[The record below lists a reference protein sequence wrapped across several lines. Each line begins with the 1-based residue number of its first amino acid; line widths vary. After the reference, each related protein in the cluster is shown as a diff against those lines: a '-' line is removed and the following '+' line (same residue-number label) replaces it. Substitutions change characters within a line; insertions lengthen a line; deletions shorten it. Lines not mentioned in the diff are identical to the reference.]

1 MAAVTVSDLFCDKL
15 TITIDY
21 KSPADQQQIAENIKE
36 FIDAKGHAK
45 HYPGIQ
51 YKHRVFVYSGD
62 YPSTLQVLAEYGP
75 KMSGLNFFRFDFNPA
90 QVDMEWIE
98 WFLLTVLPGGV
109 DDIVDKGRV
118 TRIDLSVDLTGIHVD
133 SLLAAYPGMQVSRVF
148 CKSGRTETLY
158 LGGTEGAKFVV
169 LYDKV
174 QQVKHQNAK
183 WHVDKPLPPSP
194 TTRIEIRLRP
204 DAALVQLAEMENP
217 FQKLII
223 APLKLVPEH
232 DELLW
237 RLFVAVAQM
246 RGAQDAL
253 LMIDDKNQ
261 RKKFRDGIKAGVPAW
276 WHVEKLWKEWPIV
289 LRKTFLLDSCSK
301 PVSFQKS
308 SKLFKKSVQ

>member
-1 MAAVTVSDLFCDKL
+1 MTNLSHMEAVSVSDLFCDKL

-21 KSPADQQQIAENIKE
+21 KSKADQQHIANNMKE
-36 FIDAKGHAK
+36 FIDAKGHVK
-45 HYPGIQ
+45 HYPGSQ

-62 YPSTLQVLAEYGP
+62 YPSTVQVLVEYAP
-75 KMSGLNFFRFDFNPA
+75 KVSGLNFFRFDFNPA
-90 QVDMEWIE
+90 HVDMEWVE
-98 WFLLTVLPGGV
+98 WFLLFVLPGGI
-109 DDIVDKGRV
+109 DDIVDRGQV

-133 SLLAAYPGMQVSRVF
+133 SLLTAYPGMQVSRVF
-148 CKSGRTETLY
+148 CKSGKTETLY

-183 WHVDKPLPPSP
+183 WHVNKPLPVSP

-204 DAALVQLAEMENP
+204 DAALVQLAAMQNP

-223 APLKLVPEH
+223 APLDSVPAQ

-237 RLFVAVAQM
+237 RFFVAVAQI

-253 LMIDDKNQ
+253 LMIDDKYQ
-261 RKKFRDGIKAGVPAW
+261 RKKFRDGIKTGIPAW
-276 WHVEKLWKEWPIV
+276 WDIEKLWKQWPTV
-289 LRKTFLLDSCSK
+289 MRESFLLDSCTK
-301 PVSFQKS
+301 PVSFENIH
-308 SKLFKKSVQ
+308 